1 MDISHLLG
9 IFHLTDNLLQLA
21 FTGTVAKRSYDG
33 SNLGEEYQYQQH
45 NRNIGGSGLAHLSH
59 INSFV
64 VLVIKHFKCL
74 HNFAV
79 NLSRQN
85 LQPSSLPLISCA
97 FSSPAGPFSPPRHL
111 QRSPSEH
118 HQLAAG
124 RTPPPLGCSWNWSC
138 VIDNQYQAWKIFLN

>member
-1 MDISHLLG
+1 MDISHLLR

-45 NRNIGGSGLAHLSH
+45 NRNIRGSGLAHLPY

-74 HNFAV
+74 HNLAV
-79 NLSRQN
+79 NLRRQN
-85 LQPSSLPLISCA
+85 LLAPLLLPLT
-97 FSSPAGPFSPPRHL
+97 FKGV
-111 QRSPSEH
+111 
-118 HQLAAG
+118 HQ
-124 RTPPPLGCSWNWSC
+124 S
-138 VIDNQYQAWKIFLN
+138 